1 MLLTILSSLLPCIS
15 NLIFSLAIF
24 FKRDII
30 RYINKYKCMAMRPV
44 YFGTQA
50 FSMYG
55 GDGYEVG
62 V

>member
-1 MLLTILSSLLPCIS
+1 MYL

>member
-1 MLLTILSSLLPCIS
+1 MLLTILSALLTCIS

-30 RYINKYKCMAMRPV
+30 GYINKYKCMAKRPV

-50 FSMYG
+50 FSMCG